1 MSKLPPNKRRKTIDG
16 FYKPIDDMVKTYF
29 VNDPELI
36 AVLGDADNGITYS
49 KPSDI
54 KTKELKDIK
63 DELSKAVNG
72 MKNAQD
78 PKLILKLGAN
88 ADILQESKEKVEPEV
103 NEKLSKVRTA
113 RNWLSKATQCQL
125 YYTQKS
131 KFVQSANQIKTVLN
145 DNDELPKT
153 SDATKPDII
162 DLKTIDDSDQYVANK
177 EAEVI

>member
-88 ADILQESKEKVEPEV
+88 ADILQESKEKVELEV
-103 NEKLSKVRTA
+103 NEKLSKVRIA

-125 YYTQKS
+125 YYV
-131 KFVQSANQIKTVLN
+131 FIF
-145 DNDELPKT
+145 EL
-153 SDATKPDII
+153 I
-162 DLKTIDDSDQYVANK
+162 
-177 EAEVI
+177 